1 MWTRIVDV
9 LRRSWK
15 VAVAL
20 MAVATFAIVVYQF
33 VLRDEVPE
41 RDKLASD
48 LAAVQER
55 LVSVRALVS
64 RLDPAR
70 PDLDRRL
77 DLVDTMIFDAGSAA
91 IDEDTDA
98 LRRLVRSA
106 DTEIRAIR
114 EVVTLTLRAGG
125 PLIFIVIGAVV
136 LIGGGPAAF
145 FVLRRR

>member
-1 MWTRIVDV
+1 
-9 LRRSWK
+9 
-15 VAVAL
+15 

-106 DTEIRAIR
+106 GTEIRAIR

-136 LIGGGPAAF
+136 LIGGGAAAF

>member
-106 DTEIRAIR
+106 GTEIRAIR

-136 LIGGGPAAF
+136 LIGGGAAAF

>member
-136 LIGGGPAAF
+136 LIGGGAAAF